1 MLLRF
6 DLEEFNYITGDSA
19 DYFLLRTGSQTL
31 MAPDRCPHR
40 GGPLH
45 QAQREG
51 QALVCPW
58 HEARVPLNA
67 LRRRSLA
74 LIRRGSQVAVILD
87 EPSAG
92 APRLMR
98 RSLIAD
104 ADLHGPRRSS
114 PCPRSLNREIPH
126 DEARSPRGCR

>member
-6 DLEEFNYITGDSA
+6 DLEEHNYIAGDAA

-31 MAPDRCPHR
+31 MVPDRCPHR

-45 QAQREG
+45 LAQREG

-58 HEARVPLNA
+58 HEGRVPLHA

-74 LIRRGSQVAVILD
+74 LIRRGSRVAVILD
-87 EPSAG
+87 EPPAC

-104 ADLHGPRRSS
+104 ADLRGPRRRS
-114 PCPRSLNREIPH
+114 PCPRSLDRETPH